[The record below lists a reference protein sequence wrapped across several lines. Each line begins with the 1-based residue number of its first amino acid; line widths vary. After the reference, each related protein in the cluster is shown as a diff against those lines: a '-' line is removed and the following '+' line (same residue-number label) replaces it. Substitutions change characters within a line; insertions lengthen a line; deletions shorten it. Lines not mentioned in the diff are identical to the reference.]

1 MMLCPSVVMA
11 MHESGMTDDS
21 MQVSGVVVDAAGQP
35 VVGAFVLEKGTSNAT
50 MTDLDG
56 KFSINVPVGGIL
68 EVSSI
73 GYVTQEVSVTG
84 NVNIS
89 VTLETDNQLLDEVVV
104 VGYGTQKKV
113 NLTGAVSVIKADD
126 LKDRSAL
133 SASKMLQ
140 GSVPGLN
147 ITNRSGRPGQSATVN
162 IRGLNSI
169 NGGSPLILIDGVEGD
184 LERVN
189 PADIES
195 ISVIKDASSAAIYGA
210 AGSFGVILVTTKV
223 GADQDG
229 KPVVRYSGR
238 GGFTSPTTST
248 SFETRGYYSVYL
260 NNLFYSSYAGVP
272 YAPYSDEDMME
283 LWIRKDDKT
292 ENPTR
297 PWIVVTNKNGRDVYN
312 YYANTD
318 WYHHIFNDIKPTTS
332 HSISF
337 SGGTKKVQYMI
348 SGSYNLETGT
358 FRVNPDKF
366 SKYNLRSK
374 LSFDVTNWLNISNN
388 TSFYSSNY
396 DYPGQA
402 GINNSFRKSMLHAL
416 ASYERTAHPYPC
428 DSDRAHPS
436 QIRQYYYDYPQ
447 KSPTFAGYKGGTH
460 KTRPL

>member
-1 MMLCPSVVMA
+1 MKVKYYCLLILTIACMMLCPSEVMA

-56 KFSINVPVGGIL
+56 KFTINVPVGGIL

-73 GYVTQEVSVTG
+73 GYVTQEVPVTG

-210 AGSFGVILVTTKV
+210 AGSF
-223 GADQDG
+223 
-229 KPVVRYSGR
+229 
-238 GGFTSPTTST
+238 
-248 SFETRGYYSVYL
+248 
-260 NNLFYSSYAGVP
+260 
-272 YAPYSDEDMME
+272 
-283 LWIRKDDKT
+283 
-292 ENPTR
+292 
-297 PWIVVTNKNGRDVYN
+297 
-312 YYANTD
+312 
-318 WYHHIFNDIKPTTS
+318 
-332 HSISF
+332 
-337 SGGTKKVQYMI
+337 
-348 SGSYNLETGT
+348 
-358 FRVNPDKF
+358 
-366 SKYNLRSK
+366 
-374 LSFDVTNWLNISNN
+374 
-388 TSFYSSNY
+388 
-396 DYPGQA
+396 
-402 GINNSFRKSMLHAL
+402 
-416 ASYERTAHPYPC
+416 
-428 DSDRAHPS
+428 
-436 QIRQYYYDYPQ
+436 
-447 KSPTFAGYKGGTH
+447 
-460 KTRPL
+460 